1 MCKKTAMQIKIMYLY
16 HLVFIII
23 SFMLMKQYI
32 DGLLAIGVIADVLL
46 LIWLIA
52 KNIKTYI
59 PWIVYLHFA
68 IGTAVEIT
76 LNLTGVIPKDIGWFQ
91 GLGQLFYIFLLV
103 AHLILIGIANLIL
116 WVLHRK
122 IKGE

>member
-32 DGLLAIGVIADVLL
+32 DGLLTIGVIADVLL

-76 LNLTGVIPKDIGWFQ
+76 LNLTGIIPEDIGWFQ

-116 WVLHRK
+116 WILHRK
-122 IKGE
+122 MKGE